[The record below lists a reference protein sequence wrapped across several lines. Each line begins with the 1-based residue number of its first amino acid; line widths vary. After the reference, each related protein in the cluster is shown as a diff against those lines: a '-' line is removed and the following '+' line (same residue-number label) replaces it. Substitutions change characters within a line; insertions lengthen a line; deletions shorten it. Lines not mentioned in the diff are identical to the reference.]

1 MIVPSSDTM
10 VLVAL
15 AGLALSFTPGP
26 SMLYV
31 LSRTLG
37 QGWRAGIAS
46 SVGLALGGILLA
58 VAAAIGLSTVLQHS
72 GYVFNAIK
80 TAGAL
85 YLIYLGA
92 SGILST
98 FRTSRADN
106 GPESDMRREPPAK
119 LIGQGV
125 LVEVLNPKTILFF
138 LAFVP
143 QFVRPD
149 AGDTII
155 QMLILGS
162 LVPLT
167 AIPSDVMVS
176 LGGNVVVQRLRRNR
190 KLQIALEILAGAFLI
205 GIGLHLFLR

>member
-1 MIVPSSDTM
+1 MPSTDTLI
-10 VLVAL
+10 LVAL

-37 QGWRAGIAS
+37 QGWQAGIAS

-58 VAAAIGLSTVLQHS
+58 VAAAVGLSTVLKHS
-72 GYVFNAIK
+72 DFVFYAIK
-80 TAGAL
+80 VAGAL
-85 YLIYLGA
+85 YLIYLG
-92 SGILST
+92 SDGIISAFRST
-98 FRTSRADN
+98 PDDDQPAYAVN
-106 GPESDMRREPPAK
+106 REPPSR

-143 QFVRPD
+143 QFVS
-149 AGDTII
+149 AENGNTIV

-176 LGGNVVVQRLRRNR
+176 LGGNVVVHRIRRNR
-190 KLQIALEILAGAFLI
+190 SAQIVLEILAGAFLI
-205 GIGLHLFLR
+205 GIGLHLFLAY

>member
-1 MIVPSSDTM
+1 MPSTDTLI
-10 VLVAL
+10 LVAL

-46 SVGLALGGILLA
+46 SIGLALGGILLA

-72 GYVFNAIK
+72 DFVFNAIK
-80 TAGAL
+80 ISGAL
-85 YLIYLGA
+85 YLIYLG
-92 SGILST
+92 SDGILSV
-98 FRTSRADN
+98 FRQAPVDDKPAYEMNRESPSR
-106 GPESDMRREPPAK
+106 

-143 QFVRPD
+143 QFVSAD
-149 AGDTII
+149 NGNTVV

-176 LGGNVVVQRLRRNR
+176 LGGNVVVHRIRRSR
-190 KLQIALEILAGAFLI
+190 PAQIALEILAGTFLI
-205 GIGLHLFLR
+205 GIGLHLFLAH

>member
-1 MIVPSSDTM
+1 MPDTDTLI
-10 VLVAL
+10 LVAA

-46 SVGLALGGILLA
+46 SIGLALGGVLLA
-58 VAAAIGLSTVLQHS
+58 IAAAVGLSTVLKHS
-72 GYVFNAIK
+72 DFVFNAIK
-80 TAGAL
+80 VAGAV
-85 YLIYLGA
+85 YLVYLGA
-92 SGILST
+92 EGIVSA
-98 FRTSRADN
+98 FRPAEPDN
-106 GPESDMRREPPAK
+106 GVNPEPARERPAR
-119 LIGQGV
+119 LIGQGI

-143 QFVRPD
+143 QFVD
-149 AGDTII
+149 ADNGSTIV

-167 AIPSDVMVS
+167 AVPSDVMVS
-176 LGGNVVVQRLRRNR
+176 LGGNVVVHRIRRNR
-190 KLQIALEILAGAFLI
+190 RVQAALEILAGTFLI
-205 GIGLHLFLR
+205 GIGLHLFLVY

>member
-1 MIVPSSDTM
+1 MTSTDTLI
-10 VLVAL
+10 LVAL

-46 SVGLALGGILLA
+46 SIGLALGGILLA
-58 VAAAIGLSTVLQHS
+58 VATAIGLSTVLRHS
-72 GYVFNAIK
+72 DVVFNGVK
-80 TAGAL
+80 LAGAL
-85 YLIYLGA
+85 YLIYLGTD
-92 SGILST
+92 GIISAFRPDST
-98 FRTSRADN
+98 EAKPDREIT
-106 GPESDMRREPPAK
+106 REPPAR
-119 LIGQGV
+119 LIGQGI

-143 QFVRPD
+143 QFVTPEN
-149 AGDTII
+149 GNTIL

-176 LGGNVVVQRLRRNR
+176 LGGNVVVHRIRRNR
-190 KLQIALEILAGAFLI
+190 SAQIGLEILAGLFLI
-205 GIGLHLFLR
+205 GIGLHLFLVH